1 MTKVTKTILLILILS
16 FPQASRAEGPLSDCP
31 NLYQLGQPCFDE
43 INNPRPGTLPQRHR
57 TIMDF
62 ILGRDSFEKAK
73 KLFGETNMWK
83 SGDASTA
90 EDKICYFS
98 GSGKE
103 QTIIVFA
110 SNAEM
115 SMGAVD
121 AIRLL
126 KGNVAFLDKCSK
138 TNMTANKLRTKS
150 DLYIGMPV
158 KKMKSILGR
167 PTETRK
173 GLIVYSFCDEK
184 ELHPKDSLY
193 SSCKTDDKSTAERCS
208 GITAGISHGVVQWLV
223 IWFGADY
230 IC

>member
-1 MTKVTKTILLILILS
+1 MS
-16 FPQASRAEGPLSDCP
+16 HAASPSDCP
-31 NLYQLGQPCFDE
+31 DLYQIGQPCFDE

-57 TIMDF
+57 TITDF
-62 ILGRDSFEKAK
+62 ILGHDSFEKAK
-73 KLFGETNMWK
+73 KMFGETNMWK

-98 GSGKE
+98 GSSKE

-150 DLYIGMPV
+150 GLYIGMPE

-167 PTETRK
+167 PTEEK
-173 GLIVYSFCDEK
+173 KEMIVYSYCDEK
-184 ELHPKDSLY
+184 EFKPGHPMY
-193 SSCKTDDKSTAERCS
+193 SSCLSDGKSAGQRCS
-208 GITAGISHGVVQWLV
+208 GITAGVSHGFVQWLV